1 MGKCFFFQDFLFQQT
16 MYRIKDP
23 KASLDFYTRV
33 LGMCLLKQFN
43 FDEMKFS
50 LYFMGYES
58 PDDIPADEK
67 DRAKWALSRKA
78 TLELTQ

>member
-1 MGKCFFFQDFLFQQT
+1 

-23 KASLDFYTRV
+23 KVSLDFYTRV
-33 LGMCLLKQFN
+33 MGMCLLQQLH

-50 LYFMGYES
+50 LYFMGYENS
-58 PDDIPADEK
+58 DDIPNDETE
-67 DRAKWALSRKA
+67 RRKWALSRKA